1 MSNILVEEE
10 VQYPFILPELE
21 STEVEKILRAKP
33 EIAKKFIERM
43 AKGEIG
49 WEDFNPHERGLLLHG
64 AVESSYKTQDEI
76 SVIKSL
82 READW
87 LRTPPTIEEF
97 LEDPKYLGV
106 QMSAGLY
113 KPWKEDLKFVL
124 DPKNEI
130 YSWVLSGGIGVG
142 KCVYKNEFI
151 FSTQGMLTI
160 EELYANKHNKNEVL
174 SEVGIKAVEEYHDEG
189 HTQTI
194 KLNTKRG
201 FSLEARPNHRIRV
214 LENNNIVWKETK
226 DINLNDNVIISR
238 KGNVWGNNPYNISE
252 LEAELFG
259 VITGDG
265 CIRKN
270 AVSITFGNTNDDLL
284 YLNSI
289 IENILKP
296 LDIKYS
302 NRQYNKN
309 RKYITN
315 RLALLKS
322 YVSILN
328 KYNIKGRSWEKK
340 VPLCIRQGSKKI
352 VGSFI
357 RGIFD
362 TDGTVYARG
371 NAIEFTT
378 CSTDLSKE
386 IQLLLLN
393 FGINSSR
400 IFKTNDKRGAWTVRI
415 IGRESKEIFSKEIGF
430 RHPKKALR
438 LKNLIEKEIN
448 VGKHNDHEIIPIDW
462 QIVSRIRD
470 SVRGQK
476 LNLKNNRDM
485 FICVKT
491 KGKQKFTYKALDKI
505 VECFGI
511 EYLPNL
517 LKQIYTERYIYEPIV
532 SKEESFNHCYD
543 LTVQDNPSYISSGFI
558 SHNTKIAIIAQLYKL
573 AVLTCLKNINE
584 YLGLDN
590 ATQISFGL
598 FSLSLDKVEGALS
611 EDFKKLISDSPY
623 FKNVF
628 PLKKARTAKRV
639 LNNQSTFGAA
649 GMAEYEVLLPQ
660 NLRILLGSKISHA
673 LSLAVVSAIL
683 DEMNFRG
690 KRTLSEEDDV
700 DSAENLY
707 NQIRYR
713 ITSRFERLGF
723 LPGLLCVISSRTS
736 TSGFIEAHIAKID
749 GGLSSRTGSWI
760 AKNDPHCFI
769 SSYSQW
775 DVKPDNYSKEKFHV
789 FIGSSKTSSRI
800 LTEEEYKTFPE
811 NSPSLLAV
819 PVSAR
824 PHFENDI
831 NAALRELAGISSSP
845 THLLFED
852 PVIVKNVWNMDRPHP
867 FKEEIIP
874 IGLKT
879 HLPISAYLKEEE
891 IFYDAGFSLTPKH
904 HPDMLRV
911 IHIDLSKNKD
921 LTGITMAGVSSLKE
935 YRGRNLVGETITN
948 AITPQIFVD
957 FSIGLKAPQGD
968 QIDYEKI
975 QQFISFLR
983 KMGFNIFLVTFD
995 QFASTG
1001 PMQMLVKDGFTVDNL
1016 SVDRT
1021 DTPYRFLRDVVSKK
1035 NIDIPYSK
1043 ALEREMLNL
1052 LYIHGDGRSKVDHP
1066 KMTPDGHV
1074 GSKDLCDALTGAV
1087 ANCVAILTNTKK
1099 YPYTANANIAGRLLI
1114 GDNNLVKEIGPS
1126 QVDSRSSNENHDI
1139 ESFVNSVDPF
1149 KHLKG

>member
-10 VQYPFILPELE
+10 TQYPFILPELE

-33 EIAKKFIERM
+33 EIAKKFIEKM

-64 AVESSYKTQDEI
+64 AVESSYKNADEI

-97 LEDPKYLGV
+97 LENPKYLGREI
-106 QMSAGLY
+106 SSSLY
-113 KPWKEDLKFVL
+113 KPWKEDLKYVL

-130 YSWVLSGGIGVG
+130 YSWVLSGSIGCG
-142 KCVYKNEFI
+142 K
-151 FSTQGMLTI
+151 T
-160 EELYANKHNKNEVL
+160 
-174 SEVGIKAVEEYHDEG
+174 
-189 HTQTI
+189 
-194 KLNTKRG
+194 
-201 FSLEARPNHRIRV
+201 RI
-214 LENNNIVWKETK
+214 
-226 DINLNDNVIISR
+226 S
-238 KGNVWGNNPYNISE
+238 
-252 LEAELFG
+252 
-259 VITGDG
+259 
-265 CIRKN
+265 
-270 AVSITFGNTNDDLL
+270 
-284 YLNSI
+284 
-289 IENILKP
+289 
-296 LDIKYS
+296 
-302 NRQYNKN
+302 
-309 RKYITN
+309 
-315 RLALLKS
+315 
-322 YVSILN
+322 
-328 KYNIKGRSWEKK
+328 
-340 VPLCIRQGSKKI
+340 
-352 VGSFI
+352 
-357 RGIFD
+357 
-362 TDGTVYARG
+362 
-371 NAIEFTT
+371 
-378 CSTDLSKE
+378 
-386 IQLLLLN
+386 
-393 FGINSSR
+393 
-400 IFKTNDKRGAWTVRI
+400 
-415 IGRESKEIFSKEIGF
+415 
-430 RHPKKALR
+430 
-438 LKNLIEKEIN
+438 
-448 VGKHNDHEIIPIDW
+448 
-462 QIVSRIRD
+462 
-470 SVRGQK
+470 
-476 LNLKNNRDM
+476 
-485 FICVKT
+485 
-491 KGKQKFTYKALDKI
+491 
-505 VECFGI
+505 
-511 EYLPNL
+511 
-517 LKQIYTERYIYEPIV
+517 
-532 SKEESFNHCYD
+532 
-543 LTVQDNPSYISSGFI
+543 
-558 SHNTKIAIIAQLYKL
+558 IIAQLYKL

-611 EDFKKLISDSPY
+611 DDFKKIISNSPY

-852 PVIVKNVWNMDRPHP
+852 PVIVKNVWNMNRPNP

-995 QFASTG
+995 QFACLTEKTLINTHRGLVSINEIKIGDIVESKSGPNKVIDLFNYGKQKTIKITTTDGDIIEGTYNHKLEFVKEWKTILRKDRPAKIRKLGKVSKQTEWRRKTGKAVFKKPIYDWCRLDELKLGDTLSMSVNANAFNNRQNYPLIGTKKECGYTTQAVQNFISRWEPPNQMTPELAEFLGLLWGDGHIGKNHLALTVTDWEEESAKQVFLNLFGAYPECYKRVIHKDRIFGVLRIESRWFLRWLKLNNLIKPIIPKAILESSRLIQASFLKALFATDGSVSKNDGAISFSTKHKELADQIRILLRTEFELESSLTTIDKEKYPLTKGNGFQYVVIIRGSRNKFLEQIGFSYNNKTKKLENFKNIQGRFLYTKVKSIELSENEVFDLQVENDPSYIANGFISHNSVG

-1021 DTPYRFLRDVVSKK
+1021 DTPYRFLRDIVSKK
-1035 NIDIPYSK
+1035 NIDMPYSK
-1043 ALEREMLNL
+1043 TLEREMLNL
-1052 LYIHGDGRSKVDHP
+1052 LYIHGEGKSKVDHP
-1066 KMTPDGHV
+1066 KMTPDGHMGGKDICDSLA
-1074 GSKDLCDALTGAV
+1074 GSV

-1114 GDNNLVKEIGPS
+1114 GDNSLVKEIGPS
-1126 QVDSRSSNENHDI
+1126 QVDSRSNSENHDI
-1139 ESFVNSVDPF
+1139 ESFINSVDPF

>member
-1 MSNILVEEE
+1 MSVIVEED

-21 STEVEKILRAKP
+21 NTEVEKILRAKP
-33 EIAKKFIERM
+33 EIAKKFIEKM

-64 AVESSYKTQDEI
+64 AVESSYKNADEI

-106 QMSAGLY
+106 QMSQALY
-113 KPWKEDLKFVL
+113 KPWKEDLKYVL
-124 DPKNEI
+124 NPKNEI

-142 KCVYKNEFI
+142 K
-151 FSTQGMLTI
+151 S
-160 EELYANKHNKNEVL
+160 
-174 SEVGIKAVEEYHDEG
+174 
-189 HTQTI
+189 
-194 KLNTKRG
+194 
-201 FSLEARPNHRIRV
+201 
-214 LENNNIVWKETK
+214 
-226 DINLNDNVIISR
+226 
-238 KGNVWGNNPYNISE
+238 
-252 LEAELFG
+252 
-259 VITGDG
+259 
-265 CIRKN
+265 
-270 AVSITFGNTNDDLL
+270 
-284 YLNSI
+284 
-289 IENILKP
+289 
-296 LDIKYS
+296 
-302 NRQYNKN
+302 
-309 RKYITN
+309 
-315 RLALLKS
+315 
-322 YVSILN
+322 
-328 KYNIKGRSWEKK
+328 
-340 VPLCIRQGSKKI
+340 
-352 VGSFI
+352 
-357 RGIFD
+357 
-362 TDGTVYARG
+362 
-371 NAIEFTT
+371 
-378 CSTDLSKE
+378 
-386 IQLLLLN
+386 
-393 FGINSSR
+393 
-400 IFKTNDKRGAWTVRI
+400 
-415 IGRESKEIFSKEIGF
+415 
-430 RHPKKALR
+430 
-438 LKNLIEKEIN
+438 
-448 VGKHNDHEIIPIDW
+448 
-462 QIVSRIRD
+462 
-470 SVRGQK
+470 
-476 LNLKNNRDM
+476 
-485 FICVKT
+485 
-491 KGKQKFTYKALDKI
+491 
-505 VECFGI
+505 
-511 EYLPNL
+511 
-517 LKQIYTERYIYEPIV
+517 
-532 SKEESFNHCYD
+532 
-543 LTVQDNPSYISSGFI
+543 
-558 SHNTKIAIIAQLYKL
+558 KIAIIAQLYKL

-639 LNNQSTFGAA
+639 LNNQSTFGAQ

-660 NLRILLGSKISHA
+660 NLKILLGSKISHA

-690 KRTLSEEDDV
+690 KRTLREEDDV

-775 DVKPDNYSKEKFHV
+775 DVKPENYSKEKFHV

-852 PVIVKNVWNMDRPHP
+852 PVIVKNVWNMSRPNP
-867 FKEEIIP
+867 FKEEVIP

-879 HLPISAYLKEEE
+879 NLPISAYLKEDE
-891 IFYDAGFSLTPKH
+891 IFYDAGFSLTPKY

-921 LTGITMAGVSSLKE
+921 LTGITMSGVSSLKE
-935 YRGRNLVGETITN
+935 YRGRNLLGDTITN
-948 AITPQIFVD
+948 AISPQIFVD

-983 KMGFNIFLVTFD
+983 KMGFRIFLVTFD
-995 QFASTG
+995 QFAAVG

-1021 DTPYRFLRDVVSKK
+1021 DTPYRFLRDIVSKK
-1035 NIDIPYSK
+1035 NIDMPYSK
-1043 ALEREMLNL
+1043 TLEREMLNL
-1052 LYIHGDGRSKVDHP
+1052 LYIHGEGKSKVDHP
-1066 KMTPDGHV
+1066 KMTPDGHMGCFTGDTKVKLLDGRSLSFIELEQEFGNTKPIYLYTIKEGKVSV
-1074 GSKDLCDALTGAV
+1074 GIGRNPRKTKEQSNLVEVTLDNNEKIKCTPDHKFMLRDGTYKEAKDLQEGESLMPLYKKISTQKQNKMKGYELYYCPSDNKYHFTHRMVGKWKYPESNYYGNQYSNGLVIHHEKSKLNNSPDAIKLVTTEAHALIHRNLILEVRSNKEIEQKRIDNLKKYNDLPSTKKSQSERIKKSIHSDPIVKEKLLKAIVKTGKITGKINITKYNKSEKHRIEAAIRGKLSIWKAIAAIKTIPITVEDIIKLKEQKYTNKEIAIKYNCSESVVERRLSAARKRGLNVPNYSNNKKLNHKILSVKLLEEKQDVYDLTVDETHNFALDAGVFVHNSKDLCDALAGSI
-1087 ANCVAILTNTKK
+1087 ANCVSILTNTKK
-1099 YPYTANANIAGRLLI
+1099 YPYTANANIAGRLVI
-1114 GDNNLVKEIGPS
+1114 GDGTINHKEIGPS
-1126 QVDSRSSNENHDI
+1126 QVDSRSQDENHDI
-1139 ESFVNSVDPF
+1139 ESFINSVDPF
-1149 KHLKG
+1149 KNLKG